1 MSDMHQSRRA
11 TEPTAL
17 GRHEIELRML
27 AVRDHVPG
35 LRALIADWAMR
46 ADHDLDFIDDI
57 RLAVDEVCALMFAN
71 CTSEDVV
78 TLRLVVD
85 PSHVR
90 IDARVAV
97 DPDDEPM
104 VDGLSMR
111 VLEALA
117 DSLDHGMNGT
127 ASEPTFRLSFRR
139 SRQPRSRIGPG

>member
-1 MSDMHQSRRA
+1 MSDTHQSRPA
-11 TEPTAL
+11 TRPTAL

-27 AVRDHVPG
+27 AIRDHVPG

-57 RLAVDEVCALMFAN
+57 RLAVDEVCALMLAN
-71 CTSEDVV
+71 CTAEDVV

-85 PSHVR
+85 PSRVR
-90 IDARVAV
+90 IDAWVPMA
-97 DPDDEPM
+97 PDDEPM

-117 DSLDHGMNGT
+117 DSLEHGLDGT
-127 ASEPTFRLSFRR
+127 VSERVFRLCFGRW
-139 SRQPRSRIGPG
+139 RQPRSRSGPT